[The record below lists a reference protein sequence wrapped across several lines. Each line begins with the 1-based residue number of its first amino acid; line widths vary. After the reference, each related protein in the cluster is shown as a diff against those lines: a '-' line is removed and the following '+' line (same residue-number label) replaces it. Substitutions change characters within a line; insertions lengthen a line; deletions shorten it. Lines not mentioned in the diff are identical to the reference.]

1 MVSTAKVYQFLEGID
16 FPADKKQIMDYA
28 RDNNAP
34 QDVLN
39 ILQRLPEGKYY
50 SMASVLDSIARAA

>member
-1 MVSTAKVYQFLEGID
+1 MVSAAKVSQFLEGIN
-16 FPADKKQIMDYA
+16 FPADKKQIIDYT

-39 ILQRLPEGKYY
+39 VLQQMPEGKYY
-50 SMASVLDSIARAA
+50 SVAGVLESIGRAA